1 MLDVHCVK
9 QGTPSIHPISGDE
22 LRALLRLQRE
32 QERKSPFVFA
42 SEHHLLRQVL
52 HGRSSA
58 RASKRSLASR
68 VIRTC
73 CVMPA
78 DTRPPTQDTNA
89 RPANLLGTPQ
99 HSTHRA
105 LHQTITDALYGLPA
119 RIVWQPRRGAALR
132 HHESRTISR
141 YFKRHQI
148 EVGLV
153 HRVPPR
159 VLYVSRTRFRG
170 SRGLLNSRW
179 WLSCGKIASR
189 LR

>member
-42 SEHHLLRQVL
+42 SEHHSLRQVL

-78 DTRPPTQDTNA
+78 DTRSPTRDTKRAPCKFTWDTATFN
-89 RPANLLGTPQ
+89 TPCVTPNY
-99 HSTHRA
+99 HRRA
-105 LHQTITDALYGLPA
+105 LRTSGANSLATATWC
-119 RIVWQPRRGAALR
+119 RIEAP
-132 HHESRTISR
+132 
-141 YFKRHQI
+141 
-148 EVGLV
+148 
-153 HRVPPR
+153 
-159 VLYVSRTRFRG
+159 
-170 SRGLLNSRW
+170 
-179 WLSCGKIASR
+179 
-189 LR
+189 